1 MDYLRRTWAEISL
14 DAVEG
19 NYRAIRACLKPK
31 TKICCIVKADAY
43 GHGSE
48 QIARAYESLGADW
61 LAVSNLEE
69 AEQIRRA
76 GGTLPILI
84 LGYTPP
90 DRAAELAANN
100 VAQSVVGPEFAEE
113 LSREAVKAGVTV
125 RVHIQVDTGMT
136 RVGFFYQ
143 NPERDAASLD
153 EIEHACRLP
162 GLCAEGIFTHFASAD
177 EGEGGREYTQIQFA
191 CFTGATERLARRG
204 IRFAL
209 RHCANSAA
217 ILDYPETQLDMV
229 RPGIILYGMLPS
241 ENIRNRL
248 ALTPA
253 MSVKSTVA
261 LVKTVPA
268 GTCVSYGRRFTTSGR
283 ATLVATVPIGY
294 ADGYLRRYG
303 EGACALVR
311 GRRAPVL
318 GRVCMDQLMLDV
330 TGVPGVKTGDT
341 VTLIGRDG
349 DEAVTADGLAAASG
363 TIGYESV
370 CGIATRVPR
379 VFRRGGQTV
388 AVLDYLQRA

>member
-177 EGEGGREYTQIQFA
+177 EGEGGRAYTQAQFA
-191 CFTGATERLARRG
+191 CFTGAAERLARRG

-217 ILDYPETQLDMV
+217 ILDYPEMQLDMV

-241 ENIRNRL
+241 ESIRNRL

-261 LVKTVPA
+261 LVKAVPA

-311 GRRAPVL
+311 GQRAPVL

-363 TIGYESV
+363 TIGYEIV

>member
-1 MDYLRRTWAEISL
+1 MDYLRRTWAEVNL
-14 DAVEG
+14 DAVES
-19 NYRAIRACLKPK
+19 NYRAIRGCLKSE

-48 QIARAYESLGADW
+48 RIAQIYESLGADW

-76 GGTLPILI
+76 GVTLPILI

-90 DRAAELAANN
+90 DRAAELAAND
-100 VAQSVVGPEFAEE
+100 VAQSVVGPEFAAE

-125 RVHIQVDTGMT
+125 RAHIQIDTGMT

-143 NPERDAASLD
+143 NAERDGASLD
-153 EIEHACRLP
+153 EIERACRLP
-162 GLCAEGIFTHFASAD
+162 GLRTEGVFTHFASAD
-177 EGEGGREYTQIQFA
+177 EGEGGRDYTLMQFA
-191 CFTGATERLARRG
+191 CFTGAIEKLEKRG
-204 IRFAL
+204 IHFEL

-217 ILDYPETQLDMV
+217 ILDYPEMQLDMV
-229 RPGIILYGMLPS
+229 RPGVILYGMMPS
-241 ENIRNRL
+241 ECIL
-248 ALTPA
+248 HKLSLVPT

-268 GTCVSYGRRFTTSGR
+268 GTCVSYGRRFTSSRDTV
-283 ATLVATVPIGY
+283 VATVPIGY

-303 EGACALVR
+303 EDACALVR
-311 GRRAPVL
+311 GRRAPVV

-330 TGVPGVKTGDT
+330 TEVPGIKTGDT
-341 VTLIGRDG
+341 VTLIGSDG
-349 DEAVTADGLAAASG
+349 SEAVTADDIANAAG
-363 TIGYESV
+363 TINYEVV

-379 VFRRGGQTV
+379 VFRKGGQTV
-388 AVLDYLQRA
+388 GILDYLQRA